1 MQINTIPAGRALD
14 WFKQGWAIFSK
25 DMVTWVLMTLVMGV
39 GAFILNFLPIIGQI
53 VLCLIMPA
61 LLGGMLYAA
70 QQADK
75 GQPIKLEYLWMVLL
89 DGQKRIPFIAL
100 GGILFGAVILVG
112 VVSVAFIGDSLLRGA
127 NAGLLSFGL
136 GGMLFML
143 IVGFSVFVLF
153 NYTAALMMLRDMP
166 LVDAFKACAGVAST
180 QVVPLLVFFLLY
192 AVLAFIASIPFGLGM
207 LVLLPVTV
215 AAVYTSYQ
223 ELFAA

>member
-14 WFKQGWAIFSK
+14 WFKRGWAIFSK

-112 VVSVAFIGDSLLRGA
+112 VVSVAFVGDSLLRGA
-127 NAGLLSFGL
+127 NAGVLSFGL

-166 LVDAFKACAGVAST
+166 LVDALKTCAGVAST

>member
-14 WFKQGWAIFSK
+14 WFKQGWAIFSR

-70 QQADK
+70 QQASK

-112 VVSVAFIGDSLLRGA
+112 VVSVAFIGDSLLREIGRA
-127 NAGLLSFGL
+127 H
-136 GGMLFML
+136 
-143 IVGFSVFVLF
+143 V
-153 NYTAALMMLRDMP
+153 
-166 LVDAFKACAGVAST
+166 
-180 QVVPLLVFFLLY
+180 
-192 AVLAFIASIPFGLGM
+192 
-207 LVLLPVTV
+207 
-215 AAVYTSYQ
+215 
-223 ELFAA
+223 